1 MLALFMRTPRPWHF
15 FFLVLPYGVS
25 FGFVSVALPYVARER
40 GIAVEAIGAV
50 VAAAFAPHAW
60 KFLWAPIVDTTL
72 KRKTWYLI
80 ALTLVAL
87 GTFASMT
94 MPITSSSLPALTTV
108 VVASQV
114 GLTLLYMACEGTL
127 GRALP
132 PERKSTAAAWLQ
144 AGTFL
149 GLGVGGGVAIEL
161 VSRLPGALAGAIIA
175 VTMLVCALP
184 LLAFDEPP
192 AGEERSVLQALR
204 DLMRDLGALLR
215 SRSGVMAIVLCLS
228 TVGAGAASNL
238 FGALADDW
246 HASRALVELT
256 NGWLGGIVSAGGA
269 LATGWFI
276 RRVDRR
282 IAYGLAGALTA
293 TSGVAMALAPHVAWS
308 YAVFTLTYG
317 AFTGM
322 AYAAFSAFAFETI
335 GTQSVATKYNILA
348 SLLNLSIVFK
358 TRLDG
363 RAHGSWG
370 GSGVLLVDAAIT
382 LGGVVVLAT
391 AAALTR
397 PASR

>member
-1 MLALFMRTPRPWHF
+1 MSARPWHF

-40 GIAVEAIGAV
+40 GIGVEAISGV
-50 VAAAFAPHAW
+50 VAWAFVPHFW

-72 KRKTWYLI
+72 TRKAWYLV
-80 ALTLVAL
+80 ALAMVAL
-87 GTFASMT
+87 GTLASMA
-94 MPITSSSLPALTTV
+94 MPITASSLGALTAV

-114 GLTLLYMACEGTL
+114 GLTLMYMACEGTL

-132 PERKSTAAAWLQ
+132 KEQKSKAAAWLQ

-161 VSRLPGALAGAIIA
+161 VSRLPGVLAGVSIA
-175 VTMLVCALP
+175 VTMLACALP

-192 AGEERSVLQALR
+192 AGEERSVVQALR

-215 SRSGVMAIVLCLS
+215 SRSGLMAIVLCLS
-228 TVGAGAASNL
+228 SVGAGAASNL

-246 HASRALVELT
+246 HASRGLVELT

-276 RRVDRR
+276 RRDDRR
-282 IAYGLAGALTA
+282 VAYGIAGALTA
-293 TSGVAMALAPHVAWS
+293 ASGVAMALLPHAAWS
-308 YAVFTLTYG
+308 YAVFTLLYG

-322 AYAAFSAFAFETI
+322 GYAAFSAFAFETI

-363 RAHGSWG
+363 RANGAWG

-382 LGGVVVLAT
+382 LGGVLLLAT

-397 PASR
+397 PATR

>member
-1 MLALFMRTPRPWHF
+1 MRTPRPFHF

-40 GIAVEAIGAV
+40 GIGVEAIGAV
-50 VAAAFAPHAW
+50 VSAAFAPHAW

-72 KRKTWYLI
+72 TRKAWYLI
-80 ALTLVAL
+80 ALALVAL
-87 GTFASMT
+87 GTFASMA
-94 MPITSSSLPALTTV
+94 MPITASSLGALTSV

-132 PERKSTAAAWLQ
+132 KERKSTAAAWLQ

-149 GLGVGGGVAIEL
+149 GLGVGGGLAIEL
-161 VSRLPGALAGAIIA
+161 VSRLPGTMAGGIIA
-175 VTMLVCALP
+175 LTMLACALP
-184 LLAFDEPP
+184 LLSFDEPA
-192 AGEERSVLQALR
+192 AGEPRSVPQALR
-204 DLMRDLGALLR
+204 DLMRDLGALIR

-228 TVGAGAASNL
+228 SVGAGAASNL

-246 HASRALVELT
+246 HASRGLVELT
-256 NGWLGGIVSAGGA
+256 NGWLGGIVSALGA
-269 LATGWFI
+269 VAAGWFI
-276 RRVDRR
+276 KRVDRR
-282 IAYGLAGALTA
+282 MAYGLAGALTA
-293 TSGVAMALAPHVAWS
+293 ATGVAMALAPHSSLS

-335 GTQSVATKYNILA
+335 GSESVATKYNILA

-363 RAHGSWG
+363 RAHGTWG
-370 GSGVLLVDAAIT
+370 GGGVLLTDSAIT
-382 LGGVVVLAT
+382 FAGIVLLAA

-397 PASR
+397 PARR